1 MNMTTP
7 ISRFRKD
14 NGGGEM
20 TFPFRLDPRQE
31 DTVVKGLK
39 PKVYFYRQGEGK
51 APWTR
56 YYTILKNSTLYAIK
70 NYDGIWFTI
79 AYDAKAKIHKA
90 TQVAPNELGL
100 VHHASSNMSLDGLR
114 A

>member
-39 PKVYFYRQGEGK
+39 PKVYFYRQGEGSLDQ
-51 APWTR
+51 
-56 YYTILKNSTLYAIK
+56 ILHHSQEQHTLRNQK
-70 NYDGIWFTI
+70 LRWN
-79 AYDAKAKIHKA
+79 
-90 TQVAPNELGL
+90 L
-100 VHHASSNMSLDGLR
+100 VHHSIRRKSKDSQSDPSGTK
-114 A
+114 